1 MRPTRTC
8 LAFAGALLA
17 TAPIALS
24 SQPIYRCGNNYGQT
38 PCANGI
44 VVHAEDLRTP
54 DQKAQTDAATL
65 QAAQMAGRME
75 RDRLA
80 SRVNPAHATDRPPT
94 ARPAKRSTTAPSAA
108 RQPGS
113 EVRPTAQAKAKAKTR
128 IRPQPPAPE
137 HFVATAP
144 QDDRK
149 KPVTAPTRD

>member
-65 QAAQMAGRME
+65 QAARMAARME

-80 SRVNPAHATDRPPT
+80 SQVNPAHAIDRPPT
-94 ARPAKRSTTAPSAA
+94 ARPAKRSTTSQSAT
-108 RQPGS
+108 RQSGS
-113 EVRPTAQAKAKAKTR
+113 EVKRPTAQPKAKTR
-128 IRPQPPAPE
+128 SRPQPPAPD
-137 HFVATAP
+137 HFVATAR